1 MTETHQQNQVEK
13 NPSDVKIKTPGALK
27 LKTKIGAKKQMKK
40 RNNKRKVES
49 E

>member
-27 LKTKIGAKKQMKK
+27 LKTKIGAKSKVKK
-40 RNNKRKVES
+40 TDEKAQ
-49 E
+49 